1 MNGDLRPEL
10 GQILRAIDFGDVSH
24 EDIERRI
31 NALIEAEIEKTDG
44 PADMAMIEACQAL
57 LMQLHD
63 CHPDTAC
70 IGSAGVQND
79 EQKPCRKFI
88 GWRIAIAAAVI
99 VLVVGAVGYRYQWL
113 EGTSTL
119 DGQQYIVQGHE
130 ITTSMIETAI
140 AEHSGYAQCQIQDI
154 AELISF
160 LGFDPCIPSE
170 LAGKWQAEQF
180 NVLVSPS
187 FIQVSTSYASISVT
201 NHDLVY
207 SQIWFMNAENAF
219 MSVEQNANGMVFC
232 VQSTDVYISQNN
244 ERILLS
250 WQKGLSA
257 NLLSGTECEDVLIR
271 LVQELIGGMDNE

>member
-24 EDIERRI
+24 EEIERRL
-31 NALIEAEIEKTDG
+31 NALIEAESEKTDG

-57 LMQLHD
+57 LLQLHD
-63 CHPDTAC
+63 CHPDTAY
-70 IGSAGVQND
+70 ISSAGVQND
-79 EQKPCRKFI
+79 QRKPCRKFI

-130 ITTSMIETAI
+130 ITTAMIETAI
-140 AEHSGYAQCQIQDI
+140 AEHSSYAQCQIRDT

-170 LAGKWQAEQF
+170 LAGKWQAEQYD
-180 NVLVSPS
+180 VLLLPN
-187 FIQVSTSYASISVT
+187 FIQINIKYTSSSKSD
-201 NHDLVY
+201 HDIVY
-207 SQIWFMNAENAF
+207 TQSWFLNVKEAF
-219 MSVEQNANGMVFC
+219 MSIEQNAEGESFRIE
-232 VQSTDVYISQNN
+232 STDVYMSQNS
-244 ERILLS
+244 ERILLL
-250 WQKGLSA
+250 WQEGLSA
-257 NLLSGTECEDVLIR
+257 NLLSVENDMDTIMKV
-271 LVQELIGGMDNE
+271 VQEMIGGNIK

>member
-10 GQILRAIDFGDVSH
+10 GQILRAIDFGDVPH
-24 EDIERRI
+24 EEIERRL

-70 IGSAGVQND
+70 IGSAGAQND
-79 EQKPCRKFI
+79 ERKPCRKFT

-140 AEHSGYAQCQIQDI
+140 AEHSGYAQCQIQDT

-170 LAGKWQAEQF
+170 LAGKWQAEQYDILLLPNF
-180 NVLVSPS
+180 VQIN
-187 FIQVSTSYASISVT
+187 IKYASSSRSD
-201 NHDLVY
+201 HDIVY
-207 SQIWFMNAENAF
+207 TQSWFLNVQEAF
-219 MSVEQNANGMVFC
+219 MSIEQNADGESFRIE
-232 VQSTDVYISQNN
+232 STDVYMSRNS

-250 WQKGLSA
+250 WQEGLSA
-257 NLLSGTECEDVLIR
+257 NLLSVESDKDTLMEV
-271 LVQELIGGMDNE
+271 VQEMIGGNVK

>member
-24 EDIERRI
+24 EEIERRL

-113 EGTSTL
+113 GGTSTL

-140 AEHSGYAQCQIQDI
+140 AEHSGYAQCQIRDN

-170 LAGKWQAEQF
+170 LAGKWQAEQYDILLLPNF
-180 NVLVSPS
+180 VQIN
-187 FIQVSTSYASISVT
+187 IKYASSSKSD
-201 NHDLVY
+201 HDIVY
-207 SQIWFMNAENAF
+207 TQSWFLNVKEAF
-219 MSVEQNANGMVFC
+219 MSIEQNAEGESFRIE
-232 VQSTDVYISQNN
+232 STDVYMSQNS

-250 WQKGLSA
+250 WQEGLSA
-257 NLLSGTECEDVLIR
+257 NLLSVEGDMDTIMKV
-271 LVQELIGGMDNE
+271 VQEMIGGNIE

>member
-24 EDIERRI
+24 EEIERRL

-140 AEHSGYAQCQIQDI
+140 AEHSGYAQCQIRDN

-160 LGFDPCIPSE
+160 LGFDPCIPPE

-180 NVLVSPS
+180 DVLVLSGFVQIS
-187 FIQVSTSYASISVT
+187 TRYVSKTAEY
-201 NHDLVY
+201 HDLAY
-207 SQIWFMNAENAF
+207 SQIWFTSAEEAF
-219 MSVEQNANGMVFC
+219 VSIEQSDEGKLIKVLSA
-232 VQSTDVYISQNN
+232 DIYISQNS
-244 ERILLS
+244 ERTLFS
-250 WQKGLSA
+250 WQKGLSV
-257 NLLSGTECEDVLIR
+257 NLLSGTDHQDILMEAVREM
-271 LVQELIGGMDNE
+271 IGGNIK

>member
-24 EDIERRI
+24 EEIERRL

-140 AEHSGYAQCQIQDI
+140 AEHSGYAQCQIRDN

-180 NVLVSPS
+180 DVLVLSGFVQIS
-187 FIQVSTSYASISVT
+187 TRYVSKTAEY
-201 NHDLVY
+201 HDLAY
-207 SQIWFMNAENAF
+207 SQIWFTSAEEAF
-219 MSVEQNANGMVFC
+219 VSIEQSDEGKLIKVLSA
-232 VQSTDVYISQNN
+232 DIYISQNS
-244 ERILLS
+244 ERTLFS
-250 WQKGLSA
+250 WQKGLSV
-257 NLLSGTECEDVLIR
+257 NLLSGTDHQDILMEAVREM
-271 LVQELIGGMDNE
+271 IGGNIK